1 VFGSAATGHLTRDSD
16 IDLLIV
22 EPAPKNRHEESLK
35 IRDAIGSV
43 ELPIDVLIIVTE
55 RLEATK
61 NVIGGMAY
69 PAHKYGKVLYEPT

>member
-1 VFGSAATGHLTRDSD
+1 MFGSAATGHLTRDSD

-55 RLEATK
+55 RFEATK

-69 PAHKYGKVLYEPT
+69 PAHKYGKVLYEAT

>member
-1 VFGSAATGHLTRDSD
+1 MFGSAATGHLTRDSD

-69 PAHKYGKVLYEPT
+69 PAHKYGKVLYEAT